1 MSSRFDFQ
9 NDYDICY
16 QGEYWSAGLTYGYAI
31 KLTRHLNMEFSL
43 SLGYL
48 SSSYRHYYPADDYSL
63 LWRDKSKVG
72 RISYF
77 GPTKLKVSLV
87 VPISI
92 PYKKRGGA
100 L

>member
-1 MSSRFDFQ
+1 
-9 NDYDICY
+9 
-16 QGEYWSAGLTYGYAI
+16 
-31 KLTRHLNMEFSL
+31 MEFSL

-87 VPISI
+87 VPIRI